1 MKKLTVF
8 LVALIIAGGFILSSK
23 VVAVETDSSAP
34 TQEISVPSENIGLLP
49 SSPFYFLKEW
59 RRGWQIFFTADPV
72 VKAEMA
78 LKFAEEKRQ
87 EKNVI
92 GESASGNAKVVDRA
106 ARNYEKAKEQAQKR
120 LIKIGTRLETDPAD
134 LARVAD
140 NFAKQLEKNSEVRG
154 GTTADIQSRRE
165 KSDTQIQTAKEQLK
179 KLEEA
184 TSGKELSQAVEV
196 LSSNAKEKMQKA
208 EQFFI
213 SQDFGRAF
221 GMAVSA
227 EALAK
232 SALRSF
238 ERPASLKKEGTLS
251 GGTPFAPEICTQE
264 WKPVCGKDGKTYSNE
279 CQAKA
284 ADVKV
289 LREGECGATP

>member
-23 VVAVETDSSAP
+23 VVAAETDSSAP

-87 EKNVI
+87 EKDVI
-92 GESASGNAKVVDRA
+92 KESIPGNAKTVDRA
-106 ARNYEKAKEQAQKR
+106 VRNYEKAKEQAQKR
-120 LIKIGTRLETDPAD
+120 LIKIGTLSGTDPTD
-134 LARVAD
+134 LAKVAD
-140 NFAKQLEKNSEVRG
+140 NFAKQLEKSGEVKG
-154 GTTADIQSRRE
+154 GTAADIQSQRE
-165 KSDTQIQTAKEQLK
+165 KADAQIQTAKEQLK

-208 EQFFI
+208 EQFFA

-232 SALRSF
+232 SARRSF
-238 ERPASLKKEGTLS
+238 ERLTGSKQGGAPS
-251 GGTPFAPEICTQE
+251 GETVCTQE

-289 LREGECGATP
+289 LREGECGVAL